1 MAVNGAILLEPS
13 GSSST
18 AMTSGSKSHFQEAFA
33 KIDGMRKNG
42 SLLCDVTIVFGD
54 GNHIKVGLFCSFA
67 VLLSVR
73 QCMRLTTSDSHD
85 S

>member
-33 KIDGMRKNG
+33 KIDGLRKNG

-67 VLLSVR
+67 TFRRSVNV
-73 QCMRLTTSDSHD
+73 CG
-85 S
+85 